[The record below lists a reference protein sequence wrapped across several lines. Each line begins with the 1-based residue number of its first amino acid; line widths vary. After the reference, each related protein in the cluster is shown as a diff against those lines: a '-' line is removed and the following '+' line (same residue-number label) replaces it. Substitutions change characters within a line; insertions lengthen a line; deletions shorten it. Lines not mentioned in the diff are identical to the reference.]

1 MTFEDEAKPEEL
13 LEKQAIAWFT
23 RMNGRPSP
31 AERSDF
37 DAWLSASDAHARQYR
52 AVEATWTDLGALTG
66 ALDREQSASLAAAL
80 DRVAQ
85 AKRAKWRG
93 SVAAGVALSLA
104 LLLGAG
110 WLWLERPHLLQDWQ
124 ADLATARG
132 EQRTL
137 ALADGSTVQ
146 LDADTAIAVDFT
158 ARSRQVRLL
167 RGTAFFEVTRGERP
181 FVVAAQ
187 EGEAA
192 VLGTTF
198 EVATREDGAVAVA
211 LLGGSL
217 EVRLPVSRQAE
228 ILKPGESVAYDAAGL
243 GKVQAID
250 PTEAASWRAGRL
262 VFDDIPLETVL
273 QRIGR
278 YRHGRI
284 VLLSQALGQR
294 RVTGNLSLRDTD
306 AALAALQSSV
316 GFSLSS
322 IGRVTFVSP

>member
-1 MTFEDEAKPEEL
+1 MTVEDEAKPEEQ

-31 AERSDF
+31 AERADF
-37 DAWLSASDAHARQYR
+37 ETWLGASDAHARQYR
-52 AVEATWTDLGALTG
+52 AVEATWTDLGALAG
-66 ALDREQSASLAAAL
+66 ALDREQSASLTAAL
-80 DRVAQ
+80 DRVRQ
-85 AKRAKWRG
+85 AKRARRRG

-104 LLLGAG
+104 LLLGTG
-110 WLWLERPHLLQDWQ
+110 WLWLERPHLLQDWR

-132 EQRTL
+132 EQRTI

-146 LDADTAIAVDFT
+146 LDADTAIAIEFT
-158 ARSRQVRLL
+158 PRSRQVRLL
-167 RGTAFFEVTRGERP
+167 RGTAFFEVVRSERP

-187 EGEAA
+187 EGEAM
-192 VLGTTF
+192 VLGTSF
-198 EVATREDGAVAVA
+198 EVATREDGAVAVT
-211 LLGGSL
+211 LVGGSL
-217 EVRLPVSRQAE
+217 EVRLPASRQAE

-243 GKVQAID
+243 GRVQAVD
-250 PTEAASWRAGRL
+250 AAAAASWRAGRV

-284 VLLSQALGQR
+284 VLLSPSLGQR

-322 IGRVTFVSP
+322 LGRVTFVSP

>member
-1 MTFEDEAKPEEL
+1 MTVEDEAQSEEL

-31 AERSDF
+31 TERSDF
-37 DAWLSASDAHARQYR
+37 EAWLGASEAHARHYR
-52 AVEATWTDLGALTG
+52 AVEATWTDLGALAG
-66 ALDREQSASLAAAL
+66 ALDREQSASLSAAL
-80 DRVAQ
+80 DRVSQ
-85 AKRAKWRG
+85 AKRARRRG
-93 SVAAGVALSLA
+93 SLAAGLALGLA
-104 LLLGAG
+104 LLLGTG

-137 ALADGSTVQ
+137 ALADGSKVL

-158 ARSRQVRLL
+158 PRSRQVRLL
-167 RGTAFFEVTRGERP
+167 RGTAFFEVARGERP
-181 FVVAAQ
+181 FIVAAQ
-187 EGEAA
+187 AGEAT
-192 VLGTTF
+192 VLGTRF
-198 EVATREDGAVAVA
+198 EVATREEGAVAVT
-211 LLGGSL
+211 LVGGSL
-217 EVRLPVSRQAE
+217 EVRLPASRQAE

-250 PTEAASWRAGRL
+250 PAEAASWRMGRL

-273 QRIGR
+273 QRIER
-278 YRHGRI
+278 YRHGRV
-284 VLLSQALGQR
+284 VLLSSSLGQR

-322 IGRVTFVSP
+322 LGRVTFVRP